1 MKHACIIGVAL
12 RTLTLWKVMLAL
24 ICTGFLPASTL
35 QVIKILEPITEELNE
50 ARCLASPELTNSI
63 HFLFPGLSGIK
74 G

>member
-50 ARCLASPELTNSI
+50 ARCLASPVDKFNPLS
-63 HFLFPGLSGIK
+63 FPRIVWH
-74 G
+74 